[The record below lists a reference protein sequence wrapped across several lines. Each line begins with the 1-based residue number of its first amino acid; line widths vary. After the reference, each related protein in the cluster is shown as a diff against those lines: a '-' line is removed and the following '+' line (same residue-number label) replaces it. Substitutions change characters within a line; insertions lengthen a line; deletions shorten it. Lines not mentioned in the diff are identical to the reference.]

1 MSRPGTAALLS
12 ALVPGLGQARLGARR
27 RALLIAV
34 PFIGLLGVAAI
45 AVVAD
50 PQNAIHT
57 VLSPGVL
64 VAVLVLLV
72 AMGAYHVLAVL
83 DAFRLGNRA
92 AAGQDPPVAR
102 RRALGSPLLL
112 IALTGIIGFYGI
124 VEFVGVKAYRATQ
137 AIFIDPGTG
146 LGIPAASF
154 TPLPTATG
162 APPSGPVTAPPAP
175 SPTPVPVPAWAG
187 DGRLNLLLVG
197 SDAGPGRTL
206 SRTDTM
212 IVLSVDVATGRAALF
227 GIPRNIV
234 NVPLPPESAGAFANG
249 RFPQFLNALYA
260 YAYHDARHFPGAD
273 GDTRGF
279 RAITGAIQELVGQPL
294 DGAIFVNLNGFVDL
308 VDAVGGLWVD
318 IPYRLYDARYPL
330 PDGTGYIEISIAAG
344 CRKLTGER
352 ALAYARSR
360 HQDSDYGRMQRQ
372 QRVLVALA
380 RQLDPISLL
389 PRVPDLLDI
398 ARENLL
404 ITVPAN
410 EIANMAVLAA
420 RVDPNDIVTI
430 QLSPPTYPEYLRTK
444 DIQRIR
450 DRFAGVF
457 EGPVA
462 STSPTAATTP
472 KPCPRS

>member
-27 RALLIAV
+27 RALLIAI
-34 PFIGLLGVAAI
+34 PFVGLVGAAAI
-45 AVVAD
+45 AVVVD

-57 VLSPGVL
+57 ILSPGVL

-72 AMGAYHVLAVL
+72 AMGAYHLLAVL
-83 DAFRLGNRA
+83 DAFRMGNRA
-92 AAGQDPPVAR
+92 APGQEPPVAR

-112 IALTGIIGFYGI
+112 IALSGIIGFYGI
-124 VEFVGVKAYRATQ
+124 VEFVGFKAYQATQ
-137 AIFIDPGTG
+137 VIFIDPGTG
-146 LGIPAASF
+146 LEIPAASF
-154 TPLPTATG
+154 TPLPTATA
-162 APPSGPVTAPPAP
+162 APPSGPVTAPPPP
-175 SPTPVPVPAWAG
+175 SPTPIPVPAWAD

-197 SDAGPGRTL
+197 SDAGPGRIL

-212 IVLSVDVATGRAALF
+212 IVLSVEVATGRAALF
-227 GIPRNIV
+227 GIPRNII

-249 RFPQFLNALYA
+249 RFPQFLNALYV
-260 YAYHDARHFPGAD
+260 YAYHDAKHFPGAD
-273 GDTRGF
+273 GNTRGF

-308 VDAVGGLWVD
+308 VDAIGGLWID
-318 IPYRLYDARYPL
+318 IPYRLYDAHYPL
-330 PDGTGYIEISIAAG
+330 PNGTGYIEISIPAG
-344 CRKLTGER
+344 CHKLTGER
-352 ALAYARSR
+352 ALEYSRSR

-420 RVDPNDIVTI
+420 RVDANDIETI

-450 DRFAGVF
+450 DRFAAAF
-457 EGPVA
+457 DEPA
-462 STSPTAATTP
+462 ATASPTPAKTP
-472 KPCPRS
+472 KPCPRP